1 MSTLDQEEPWAPG
14 AGAAL
19 KEVSAEGR
27 MDGEA
32 AERRKRVSGT
42 SETRTCFGIC
52 LAFGNRRSVRM
63 LGRLSHLIAFES
75 KGVLFSETISEWR
88 TPT

>member
-1 MSTLDQEEPWAPG
+1 
-14 AGAAL
+14 
-19 KEVSAEGR
+19 
-27 MDGEA
+27 
-32 AERRKRVSGT
+32 
-42 SETRTCFGIC
+42 
-52 LAFGNRRSVRM
+52 M

>member
-52 LAFGNRRSVRM
+52 LAFWKQVVCQDAWKA
-63 LGRLSHLIAFES
+63 LSPDC
-75 KGVLFSETISEWR
+75 V
-88 TPT
+88 